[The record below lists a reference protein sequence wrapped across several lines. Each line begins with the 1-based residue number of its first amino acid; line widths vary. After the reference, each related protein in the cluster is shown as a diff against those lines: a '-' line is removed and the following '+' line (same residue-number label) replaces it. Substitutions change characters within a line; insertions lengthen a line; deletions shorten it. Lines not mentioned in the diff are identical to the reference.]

1 MAYEYNL
8 LLTDTNEYI
17 NNPRF
22 PIKEGDDID
31 CLKTDRG
38 TQRMCWSRGKIL
50 YTNGTDCNVR
60 YYNDSITQFIKA

>member
-38 TQRMCWSRGKIL
+38 TSRMCWSRAKIL

-60 YYNDSITQFIKA
+60 YYNDSIT